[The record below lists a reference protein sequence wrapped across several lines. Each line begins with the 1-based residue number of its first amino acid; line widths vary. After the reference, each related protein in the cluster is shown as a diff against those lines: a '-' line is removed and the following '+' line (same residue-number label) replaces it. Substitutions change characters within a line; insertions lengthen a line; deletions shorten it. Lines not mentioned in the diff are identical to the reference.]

1 MLNASFCLDNHSLSL
16 CLSLIPALQ
25 THIHTHIWLAALLK
39 MYIWHEL
46 SWFVCYI
53 SLCTAFVKSRCVKH
67 SNATVLSVRNT
78 TIIEYDV
85 FYIKAF
91 IVFGLCQKVYAT
103 GAFNAMMPQLFHS
116 LQFYLLIKCTL
127 WYNLQSVTLNL
138 KQDQYVFSGY
148 EISIDSY

>member
-1 MLNASFCLDNHSLSL
+1 MNVTILTRSDSPASFPHIKHSAIAKCIILSWQSFPFIM
-16 CLSLIPALQ
+16 SLFN
-25 THIHTHIWLAALLK
+25 TGFTNTHTHIWLAALLK

-127 WYNLQSVTLNL
+127 
-138 KQDQYVFSGY
+138 
-148 EISIDSY
+148 SYDL